1 MNFTERRPINVGLIG
16 FGNIGTGVV
25 RYFQKGKGETLGLH
39 LKRVAVA
46 DLSKPR
52 KVKFSNLTDKPSD
65 IFRDPSIDIVVELI
79 GGVNPAREI
88 TLDAIDNGK
97 SVVDGNK
104 ALLARHL
111 KEIFDAVRSRQV
123 NLGFEA
129 SVGGG
134 IPIINI
140 FNRLRGEMII
150 GFSGIVNGTDNYI
163 LTKME
168 RGWTLAR
175 ALRLAQEKGYAEAD
189 PTADIEGLD
198 AQNKLAVLA
207 SLAFNTQIDINRIPC
222 RGITGIT
229 PIDIDFASKYG
240 TDEEDGR
247 GHAIKLLAIA
257 QRHGAG
263 AIELRVDPE
272 IIDKNQSLASV
283 RDSYNAIQTEGEL
296 AGPQMYYGKGAG
308 EKPTTSAVIA
318 DIVHVAEN
326 IRKGTQDELPTL
338 DSKIE
343 LIDPSKTKKKGYIRV
358 NLLHKPG
365 SAAEVFSILGE
376 HGLNIE
382 DSVQRRRFAVRK
394 NGVIYIPDIITF
406 ESAPRR
412 DIDAA
417 LQEIS
422 RSDRVYGA
430 PFFMSFAE

>member
-1 MNFTERRPINVGLIG
+1 MNLTERKPINIGLIG

-25 RYFQKGKGETLGLH
+25 RYFQKGYGEHLGLY

-52 KVKFSNLTDKPSD
+52 KVEFSNLTDKPSE
-65 IFRDPSIDIVVELI
+65 ILKDPSIDIVVELI
-79 GGVNPAREI
+79 GGINPAREI

-97 SVVDGNK
+97 SVVNGNK

-111 KEIFDAVRSRQV
+111 REIFDAVRSREV
-123 NLGFEA
+123 NIGFEA
-129 SVGGG
+129 SVAGG

-140 FNRLRGEMII
+140 FNRLKGEMII

-168 RGWTLAR
+168 GGWTLAR
-175 ALRLAQEKGYAEAD
+175 ALKVAQKKGYAEAD
-189 PTADIEGLD
+189 PTADIEGFD
-198 AQNKLAVLA
+198 TQNKLVVLA
-207 SLAFNTQIDINRIPC
+207 SLAFNTQIDINRIPR

-240 TDEEDGR
+240 IDEGGR
-247 GHAIKLLAIA
+247 GHAIKLLAVA

-272 IIDKNQSLASV
+272 IIDKDQPLASV
-283 RDSYNAIQTEGEL
+283 RDSYNAIQIEGEL
-296 AGPQMYYGKGAG
+296 AGPQMYLGKGAG
-308 EKPTTSAVIA
+308 EGPTTSAVIA

-326 IRKGTQDELPTL
+326 IRKDTQDELAAL
-338 DSKIE
+338 DSEIKYVDSSTI
-343 LIDPSKTKKKGYIRV
+343 KQRGYIRV

-365 SAAEVFSILGE
+365 SGAEVLRILAE
-376 HGLNIE
+376 HRLNVE
-382 DSVQRRRFAVRK
+382 DSVQRKKFAVK
-394 NGVIYIPDIITF
+394 ANGVTYIPDIITF
-406 ESAPRR
+406 ESASRR

-417 LQEIS
+417 LQEITK
-422 RSDRVYGA
+422 SDRVHGI
-430 PFFMSFAE
+430 PFYMPFAA